1 MKIYV
6 LNKVLEYEN
15 NKESINIILEKL
27 EDIVEKSNCALSY
40 LQIDGQ
46 DVHKDFDDY
55 LLDNIDDIKEIKVVT
70 KTIRDLEKGML
81 QEVGEYF
88 EEIIPEVE
96 ELSYEF
102 FKGPTRETF
111 IKLIELFEKIKWIID
126 IFDLIDSSDEIEYIV
141 DSYEVW
147 NLYARDIY
155 SLQEIVEDFR
165 GVFAEDELIFIPEIL
180 CDEIVP
186 LFRDMKDKLDLL
198 VYKKENEG
206 MLN

>member
-27 EDIVEKSNCALSY
+27 KKIVEKSNCVLSH
-40 LQIDGQ
+40 LEIDGQ
-46 DVHKDFDDY
+46 DVYDDFY
-55 LLDNIDDIKEIKVVT
+55 KYFSNNIDDIKEVKVVT

>member
-27 EDIVEKSNCALSY
+27 KKIVEKSNCVLSH
-40 LQIDGQ
+40 LEIDGQ
-46 DVHKDFDDY
+46 DVYDDFY
-55 LLDNIDDIKEIKVVT
+55 KYFSNNIDDIKEVKVVT

-102 FKGPTRETF
+102 FKGPTRKTF

>member
-27 EDIVEKSNCALSY
+27 KKIVEKSNCVLSH
-40 LQIDGQ
+40 LEIDGQ
-46 DVHKDFDDY
+46 DVYDDFY
-55 LLDNIDDIKEIKVVT
+55 KYFSNNIDDIKEVKVVT

-126 IFDLIDSSDEIEYIV
+126 IFDLIDSSDEIEYII

>member
-27 EDIVEKSNCALSY
+27 KKIVEKSNCVLSH
-40 LQIDGQ
+40 LEIDGQ
-46 DVHKDFDDY
+46 DVYDDFY
-55 LLDNIDDIKEIKVVT
+55 KYFSNNIYDIKEVKVVT

-126 IFDLIDSSDEIEYIV
+126 IFDLIDSSDEIEYII